1 MIEIKGISFKVEIHR
16 KRIRNLYLRVEDD
29 TILASAPLNMPEYE
43 IYSFINTK
51 RNWIYNT
58 YNYYQYKNN
67 VTHMYKGGDIFYVY
81 NVPFKLVKS
90 IGKKNITVRENTI
103 YLTYRNDSEDSIKYL
118 YKYFDKL
125 LIIKAEEFLLK
136 HLDFLKDY
144 GYNLTPEI
152 RCKIMSSK
160 WGVCYTRKNLIN
172 ISSYLIHYPFECL
185 EYIIVHEMTHFIIP
199 NHSKRFHEIVANN
212 MPEYKRASDKLKL

>member
-67 VTHMYKGGDIFYVY
+67 VTHMYKGRDIFYVY

-103 YLTYRNDSEDSIKYL
+103 YLTYKNDSEDSIKYL

>member
-67 VTHMYKGGDIFYVY
+67 ITHMYKGGDIFYVY

-103 YLTYRNDSEDSIKYL
+103 YLTYKNDSEDSIKYL

>member
-67 VTHMYKGGDIFYVY
+67 ITHMYKGGDIFYVY

-90 IGKKNITVRENTI
+90 IVN
-103 YLTYRNDSEDSIKYL
+103 KY
-118 YKYFDKL
+118 
-125 LIIKAEEFLLK
+125 
-136 HLDFLKDY
+136 
-144 GYNLTPEI
+144 T
-152 RCKIMSSK
+152 
-160 WGVCYTRKNLIN
+160 
-172 ISSYLIHYPFECL
+172 ISSRVLTFCNLSSIVAIISYFLYLI
-185 EYIIVHEMTHFIIP
+185 
-199 NHSKRFHEIVANN
+199 
-212 MPEYKRASDKLKL
+212 

>member
-1 MIEIKGISFKVEIHR
+1 MIEIKGISFKVEINR
-16 KRIRNLYLRVEDD
+16 KRIRNLYLRVEDN

>member
-103 YLTYRNDSEDSIKYL
+103 YLTYKNDSEDSIKYL